1 MHTLEQLETK
11 QVGLRMPVY
20 LLKEIDELLEDFE
33 INRSTFIN
41 EAVKSMLKKQKEKRV
56 HQRLDEA
63 MSEVGQMLRGEIPKI
78 SARDTLLEMKNE
90 A

>member
-20 LLKEIDELLEDFE
+20 LLKEIDELLENFE

-41 EAVKSMLKKQKEKRV
+41 EAVKSMLQKQKEERV
-56 HQRLDEA
+56 YQRLDEA
-63 MSEVGQMLRGEIPKI
+63 MSEVGQMLRGEIPKMD
-78 SARDTLLEMKNE
+78 ARSLLDEL
-90 A
+90 